1 MHFVTRRLSTDIEPE
16 AFAGSNGALF
26 VGGNFAIASRGVAAR
41 ISRTEA
47 KDFLASLTID
57 DEVSAIGSG
66 PILIGAIPFDS
77 REPHDFLL
85 PQELLVRTATGD
97 CWYTSL
103 DGQPMSS
110 GVSHPT
116 SIETS
121 TFTAHHG
128 VAIDHYLAAVA
139 QGRDE
144 VRAGNLTK
152 VVIARDVFLESSTP
166 IDIQTVLR
174 RLRHRYPQ
182 SYRFCLDGL
191 LGASPELLVSRMG
204 HEISS
209 HPLAGTTARTGD
221 PKVDGR
227 LATELRQST
236 KNQIEHRVVID
247 MVHDTLLP
255 YCSFLDWE
263 PEPDVI
269 AVGNVQHLGTRL
281 IGHLSD
287 PPMHVLDAAYA
298 LSPTPALGG
307 HPRGEAIDLIKRV
320 EGFDRGRYGGA
331 IGWFDRDGNGV
342 FAVTIRCAELSDDR
356 RTAHLFAGGGIV
368 ADSEPHAE
376 LAETE
381 AKLQAMTRA
390 LTEE

>member
-41 ISRTEA
+41 VSRTQA

-57 DEVSAIGSG
+57 DEVSTIGSG
-66 PILIGAIPFDS
+66 PLLIGAIPFDS

-97 CWYTSL
+97 CWYTCL
-103 DGQPMSS
+103 DGQPTSS

-121 TFTAHHG
+121 TFSSRHG

-166 IDIQTVLR
+166 IDIQTVLQ
-174 RLRHRYPQ
+174 RLHHRYPQ

-191 LGASPELLVSRMG
+191 LGASPELLVSRMD

-221 PKVDGR
+221 PKVDAR
-227 LATELRQST
+227 LATELKQST

-331 IGWFDRDGNGV
+331 IGWFDRDGNGT

-376 LAETE
+376 LVETE